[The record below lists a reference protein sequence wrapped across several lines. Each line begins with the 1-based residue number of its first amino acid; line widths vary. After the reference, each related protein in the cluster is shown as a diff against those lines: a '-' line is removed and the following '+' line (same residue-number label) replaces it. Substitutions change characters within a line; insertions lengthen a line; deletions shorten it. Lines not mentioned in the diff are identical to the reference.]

1 MKLVD
6 KLDFSTFINCLDI
19 VLLELENEFDSRIGY
34 SEIDI
39 RNLRKKIAY
48 SIEKNHDSLL
58 KEQFF

>member
-39 RNLRKKIAY
+39 RNLQKKLHI
-48 SIEKNHDSLL
+48 L
-58 KEQFF
+58 